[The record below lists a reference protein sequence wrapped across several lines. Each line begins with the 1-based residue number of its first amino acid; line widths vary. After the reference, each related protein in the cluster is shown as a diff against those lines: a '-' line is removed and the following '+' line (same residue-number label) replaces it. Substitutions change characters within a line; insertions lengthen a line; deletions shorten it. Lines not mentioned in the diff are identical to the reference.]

1 MHKKL
6 IKKCQYGSYIDPRYI
21 AKRINIDIEKIQ
33 ANFAKSL
40 SYPKLKTPERP
51 TAPPSAVGS
60 PTSFNMGSISAIGN
74 IAGLIPSNP
83 NSGQNTSSL
92 TAGIN
97 KGYDVAADMAIQ
109 SGNPYG
115 VAAGAAMKVAGFGKD
130 TLDSLTGG
138 KTTVENAATGIDKVL
153 SSKLGFIAAPW
164 LSVANG
170 LGKSKAK
177 GTEKSLIAESGQ
189 YGYGAAQNLSS
200 KESGLFG
207 KLFGGGR
214 RKLRE
219 RRAAVKREETKSML
233 QLSNIYDNKQEEL
246 ASNNSYQDI
255 YSKNNQSLIGGV
267 NFSMLSAKKG
277 GTINPASL
285 RNIVKKAKKGMKI
298 TRVEEIQQNVIP
310 EGALHSRLNHLDGE
324 IGEQVTTKGIPVI
337 TLDEGGKVTQ
347 HAEIEQSEII
357 FTLKTTQKVEDLF
370 KKYNETDS
378 EKEKDLIAIEC
389 GKFLTEEI
397 INNTDD
403 RVGLLN
409 DENNEINTKLKK

>member
-51 TAPPSAVGS
+51 IAPPSAVGS

-74 IAGLIPSNP
+74 ISGLIPSNP

-97 KGYDVAADMAIQ
+97 QGYDVAANAAIQ

-138 KTTVENAATGIDKVL
+138 KTTVENAATGIDKML
-153 SSKLGFIAAPW
+153 SSKLGFVAAPW

-177 GTEKSLIAESGQ
+177 GTEKSLIAQSGQ
-189 YGYGAAQNLSS
+189 FGYGAAPNLSS

-207 KLFGGGR
+207 KLFGGR

-219 RRAAVKREETKSML
+219 RRAL
-233 QLSNIYDNKQEEL
+233 
-246 ASNNSYQDI
+246 
-255 YSKNNQSLIGGV
+255 
-267 NFSMLSAKKG
+267 
-277 GTINPASL
+277 
-285 RNIVKKAKKGMKI
+285 
-298 TRVEEIQQNVIP
+298 
-310 EGALHSRLNHLDGE
+310 
-324 IGEQVTTKGIPVI
+324 
-337 TLDEGGKVTQ
+337 
-347 HAEIEQSEII
+347 
-357 FTLKTTQKVEDLF
+357 
-370 KKYNETDS
+370 
-378 EKEKDLIAIEC
+378 
-389 GKFLTEEI
+389 
-397 INNTDD
+397 
-403 RVGLLN
+403 
-409 DENNEINTKLKK
+409 

>member
-6 IKKCQYGSYIDPRYI
+6 IKKYQYGDKVSTVDP
-21 AKRINIDIEKIQ
+21 NFDIKSIQ
-33 ANFAKSL
+33 ENFAKILAYTTKQSKQHKLSTASL
-40 SYPKLKTPERP
+40 DI
-51 TAPPSAVGS
+51 V
-60 PTSFNMGSISAIGN
+60 GN
-74 IAGLIPSNP
+74 IAGSIPSNP

-97 KGYDVAADMAIQ
+97 QGYDITANAAIK
-109 SGNPYG
+109 SGNPYA
-115 VAAGAAMKVAGFGKD
+115 VAAGAAMKVVGLGKD

-138 KTTVENAATGIDKVL
+138 KTTIENAATGIDKVL
-153 SSKLGFIAAPW
+153 SSKLGFIAATP
-164 LSVANG
+164 LSLINAW
-170 LGKSKAK
+170 GKSRAK

-189 YGYGAAQNLSS
+189 YGYAAAQNLSS

-207 KLFGGGR
+207 KLFGGR

-219 RRAAVKREETKSML
+219 RREAVKREETKSML

-246 ASNNSYQDI
+246 AANNSYQDI
-255 YSKNNQSLIGGV
+255 YSKNNQSLMGGV

-298 TRVEEIQQNVIP
+298 IRVEEIQQNVIP

-347 HAEIEQSEII
+347 HAEIEKSEII

-409 DENNEINTKLKK
+409 DENNETNTKK